1 MHIFVTGSTGFV
13 GSNFIEEL
21 KGRLKSTDK
30 VYLMTRKVYH
40 YDDSRFVSIKGDLES
55 IGDNSEFK
63 KAILECEYVYHIAAN
78 ATFGNKEDY
87 EKTNYKPT
95 QNIVDILKKSK
106 KLKNFIFIS
115 TIGAVDR
122 SKSDNCKNPLNKDSI
137 PSPKSKYGESKLKS
151 ERYIQESNI
160 SYTII
165 RPTWVYG
172 KNMRSKSHIN
182 LFVTMVYQKSI
193 ITRINFPGKVSLIHV
208 KDLAKSL
215 VNCIDNKKVIGKT
228 YFAETES
235 KSMGDIFNIIHKK
248 VFNKN
253 ASQIP
258 ILSFRGIVGKV
269 HPAMPVPASNLFVDY
284 LCAVDDDFK
293 KDLLKKAGSTRPIM
307 FEDGVDDVISTNV
320 LASGYWVITGANS
333 GIGLALARK
342 LKAQKKNLILIDKD
356 IGLISK
362 EFHSNISESSAGSS
376 DQKSVII
383 KADLSKFEE
392 IEKAVEHI
400 NSYPIYCLVNNAG
413 IGYRKSFQEINL
425 EEIQKII
432 AVNIKAHLFITKLL
446 LGKLKKEG
454 SVIVNI
460 ASSVAYNPL
469 PNMLMYSSTKAF
481 ISNWSESLTY
491 ELKDTNKVI
500 TFSPSGTNT
509 KFQENSGVKKE
520 KEGKGLMTPEQVA
533 DKIISAVKHNKS
545 VVILGLKTK
554 ILLMIATILP
564 RKINI
569 LFWGKLFEKMR

>member
-1 MHIFVTGSTGFV
+1 MHIFVTGASGFV

-21 KGRLKSTDK
+21 KDRLKDDDK
-30 VYLMTRKVYH
+30 VFLLLRKERH
-40 YDDSRFVSIKGDLES
+40 FEDSRFKCVKGNLEN
-55 IGDNSEFK
+55 IEHIINFREI
-63 KAILECEYVYHIAAN
+63 ILGCEYVFHIAAN

-95 QNIVDILKKSK
+95 QAIVDLLKKSR

-122 SKSDNCKNPLNKDSI
+122 HKKDNCKLPLNKESV

-151 ERYIQESNI
+151 EVYIQKSNI
-160 SYTII
+160 PYTII

-172 KNMRSKSHIN
+172 KNMRQKSHIN
-182 LFVTMVYQKSI
+182 LFVTMVCQKSI
-193 ITRINFPGKVSLIHV
+193 ITKINFPGKVSLIHV

-215 VNCIDNKKVIGKT
+215 VHCINNKNVIRKI
-228 YFAETES
+228 YFAETEN
-235 KSMGDIFNIIHKK
+235 KSMGEIFSIIYKK
-248 VFNKN
+248 IYKRNV
-253 ASQIP
+253 SQIP
-258 ILSFRGIVGKV
+258 ILSFKSIVRRV
-269 HPAMPVPASNLFVDY
+269 HRVMPIPASNLFIDY
-284 LCAVDDDFK
+284 LCASDPDFK
-293 KDLLKKAGSTRPIM
+293 KDLLKKVEPIK
-307 FEDGVDDVISTNV
+307 FDKGVDDVISTNT
-320 LASGYWVITGANS
+320 LASGYWIITGANS

-342 LKAQKKNLILIDKD
+342 LKEQKKNLILVDKD
-356 IGLISK
+356 ISIISK
-362 EFHSNISESSAGSS
+362 EFKSNATKTNTI
-376 DQKSVII
+376 II

-392 IEKAVEHI
+392 IENVVRHI
-400 NSYPIYCLVNNAG
+400 TSYPIYCLVNNAG
-413 IGYRKSFQEINL
+413 IGYRKSFHEISL

-432 AVNIKAHLFITKLL
+432 SVNIKAHLFLTKLL
-446 LGKLKKEG
+446 LEKLKKEG

-509 KFQENSGVKKE
+509 NFQENAGVKKE

-533 DKIISAVKHNKS
+533 DKLILAVKHNKS

-569 LFWGKLFEKMR
+569 LLWGKLFEKMR